1 LFELEPR
8 GPIEA
13 KHDRAHEMFFLNRL
27 KAEYSWSEDGR
38 LPNDN
43 FLAEYKRLGGSRLA
57 ATA

>member
-1 LFELEPR
+1 
-8 GPIEA
+8 
-13 KHDRAHEMFFLNRL
+13 MFFLNRL
-27 KAEYSWSEDGR
+27 KAQYSRSPDWR